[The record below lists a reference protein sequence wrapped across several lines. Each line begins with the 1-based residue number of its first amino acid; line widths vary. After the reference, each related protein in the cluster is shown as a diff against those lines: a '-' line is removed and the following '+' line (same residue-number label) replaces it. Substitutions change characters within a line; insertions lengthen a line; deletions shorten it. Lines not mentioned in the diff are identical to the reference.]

1 MSRVKAICFS
11 NTTKFL
17 FNKDEAIVLNRLN
30 GQWIKIP
37 KQCYDIL
44 ELCDK
49 EALSLTVLNDRLADD
64 DDD

>member
-1 MSRVKAICFS
+1 MSRVKAICLS

-49 EALSLTVLNDRLADD
+49 EALSLTELNDRLADD
-64 DDD
+64 DD